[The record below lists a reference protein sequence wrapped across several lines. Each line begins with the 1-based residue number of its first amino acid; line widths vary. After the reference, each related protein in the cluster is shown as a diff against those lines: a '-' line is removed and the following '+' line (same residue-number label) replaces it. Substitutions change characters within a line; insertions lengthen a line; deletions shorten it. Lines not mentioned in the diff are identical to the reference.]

1 MIWVS
6 SSKPEIDGRST
17 SVNTRS
23 MSSDLFFNVSHAFNP
38 SRNAATAFYIVSDY
52 IILYY
57 IYKNEL
63 QLYI

>member
-6 SSKPEIDGRST
+6 SSKPEIDGRSS

-38 SRNAATAFYIVSDY
+38 SRTAATALFQKLRLEEHTIHISFDG
-52 IILYY
+52 
-57 IYKNEL
+57 E
-63 QLYI
+63 